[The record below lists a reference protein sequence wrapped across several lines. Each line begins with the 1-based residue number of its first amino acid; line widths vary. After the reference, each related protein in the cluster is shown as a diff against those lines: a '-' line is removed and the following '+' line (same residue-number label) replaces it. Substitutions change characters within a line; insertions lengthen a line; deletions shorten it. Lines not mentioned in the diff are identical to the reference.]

1 MSSYAIRRRALLR
14 YAVGNAQL
22 FWGSQSQENCAI
34 DQHFNV
40 AHLTCERVT
49 VESKSARTRL
59 KFTSCEYHECDITGN
74 IMNTS

>member
-1 MSSYAIRRRALLR
+1 MSSYAMLRRALLR

-22 FWGSQSQENCAI
+22 FWGSQSQENRTI

-49 VESKSARTRL
+49 VESKCARTRL
-59 KFTSCEYHECDITGN
+59 KFTSCEYHECDLTGTL
-74 IMNTS
+74 MDTS